1 MKKLLLILLCL
12 PIIGFGQ
19 EEIPINTD
27 YDFCNYLYKD
37 YLPSNNVYNININS
51 NNQLLVEGEMMQ
63 ISDLK
68 AGAKKFINNNG
79 MDARYSDNPEVAFF
93 WIMSRGSKTIDYEI
107 ISIIRNAYSILN
119 IDIHKRKICYMR
131 DKEIKIYKK
140 NRRLTPPPPP
150 PR

>member
-1 MKKLLLILLCL
+1 MKKLLLVLLCL

-27 YDFCNYLYKD
+27 YDYCNYLYKD
-37 YLPSNNVYNININS
+37 YLPSKNVYDININS

-63 ISDLK
+63 LSDLK
-68 AGAKKFINNNG
+68 AGVKQFINNNG
-79 MDARYSDNPEVAFF
+79 MDPRSSDNPEVAFF
-93 WIMSRGSKTIDYEI
+93 RIMSRGSKTIDYEI

-119 IDIHKRKICYMR
+119 LDIHKRKICYMR
-131 DKEIKIYKK
+131 DKEIKIYQNKT
-140 NRRLTPPPPP
+140 RRPPPPP